1 MKITNNANL
10 PESLY
15 RAICNQTYEPGVDT
29 YASVTSLLKPVRMF
43 WLQKRHAGEIEED
56 ASDMIYTLMGSA
68 IHYVMEMANK
78 DGAAMTEK
86 RLSFKM
92 IGKKISGAIDH
103 YENGVIQDY
112 KFTSVWSWIYKSSLL
127 DWERQLNMYA
137 YLCYQN
143 GLPVE
148 KLQIVCIF
156 RDWSKSKAKFD
167 NQYPNQ
173 VEVIDIPLWN
183 QFNTELYISSRL
195 LDILTSEDTPDD
207 DLPLCTPEERWQ
219 NPTKFAVKKPTAK
232 RAVKL
237 FDSREDAEAFIGED
251 DKLFVEE
258 RPSEPTRCLNYCS
271 AAGFCNWLKKWKEE
285 NNAH

>member
-15 RAICNQTYEPGVDT
+15 RAICNQRYEPGVDT

-43 WLQKRHAGEIEED
+43 WLQKRHADEIEED

-86 RLSFKM
+86 RLSLKM
-92 IGKKISGAIDH
+92 NGKKISGAIDH

-112 KFTSVWSWIYKSSLL
+112 KFTSVWSWTYKSSLL
-127 DWERQLNMYA
+127 DWKRQLNMYA

-143 GLPVE
+143 GLAVE

-173 VEVIDIPLWN
+173 VEVIDIPLWD
-183 QFNTELYISSRL
+183 QLITELYISSRL

-207 DLPLCTPEERWQ
+207 YLPLCTPEERWQ
-219 NPTKFAVKKPTAK
+219 DPVKYAVMKTGRKSAI
-232 RAVKL
+232 KL
-237 FDSREDAEAFIGED
+237 YDNRDEAEQHAGVTPGGHI
-251 DKLFVEE
+251 EE
-258 RPSEPTRCLNYCS
+258 RPSKPKRCAGYCNVAEYCS
-271 AAGFCNWLKKWKEE
+271 WYQMYKGEI
-285 NNAH
+285 